1 MGSLSVV
8 YGITAAVSL
17 LILGGYLLLVRPREW
32 WFALLFTA
40 VTVVNSG
47 YLALSLSETL
57 GGAVTGNH
65 LAYGGSV
72 VLPPAMLFILLKVTK
87 RRFPRWLPPVLLAVA
102 AAVFLVTMSRGYYRE
117 VDLVFVDG
125 TAVLQKVYG
134 PLHLVY
140 PLYLF
145 AYFTTMVVLV
155 LRVAV
160 KKVMSTA
167 AHAVV
172 LTLAVFINLAVW
184 GAEQLMDNSFEF
196 LSVSYIISELFLL
209 GLHLVLAEN
218 RRLTAPVGQDAPPQ
232 KRVPLPSPEQVDD
245 PCLRLFLEGVGR
257 LTPTEKAIF
266 EAHLARMTTE
276 EILSTLCIAENT
288 LKFHNR
294 NLYGKLGVSSR
305 KELYAVYK
313 QLTAPSL
320 EE

>member
-8 YGITAAVSL
+8 YGITTAVSL

-40 VTVVNSG
+40 VAVVNSG
-47 YLALSLSETL
+47 YLALSLSKTL
-57 GGAVTGNH
+57 SGAVAANH

-87 RRFPRWLPPVLLAVA
+87 RRNPRWLPPVLLVA
-102 AAVFLVTMSRGYYRE
+102 AVAVFLVTMSRGYYRE
-117 VDLVFVDG
+117 VSLAFVDG

-134 PLHLVY
+134 PLHFVY
-140 PLYLF
+140 PLYLL
-145 AYFTTMVVLV
+145 AYFAAMVTLV
-155 LRVAV
+155 LHAV
-160 KKVMSTA
+160 TKKVMGTA

-209 GLHLVLAEN
+209 GLHLVLAEHQ
-218 RRLTAPVGQDAPPQ
+218 RLTAPVGQDVPPQ

-266 EAHLARMTTE
+266 EAHLTRMTTE
-276 EILSTLCIAENT
+276 EILASLCIAENT

-313 QLTAPSL
+313 KLTAP